1 MTLTPAQVVERALQ
15 LVLDD
20 AGDGWTLSA
29 YVVALGLER
38 VLPDGTIESIPW
50 SFAAP
55 NQPVWATRGL
65 LDELDDTYS
74 TNRGED

>member
-1 MTLTPAQVVERALQ
+1 MPMTPAQVVEQALQ

-29 YVVALGLER
+29 YVVVMGLER
-38 VLPDGTIESIPW
+38 VLPDGSIESIPW

-55 NQPVWATRGL
+55 NQPVWATAGL
-65 LDELDDTYS
+65 LDELDKTYS
-74 TNRGED
+74 AAGEGD

>member
-15 LVLDD
+15 LVLD

-74 TNRGED
+74 NHGED

>member
-29 YVVALGLER
+29 YVVVLGLER
-38 VLPDGTIESIPW
+38 VTSDGSVESIPW
-50 SFAAP
+50 SFTAP
-55 NQPVWATRGL
+55 NQPCWATRGL